1 MQLIRKFFKS
11 NNTYIKYFL
20 SYLII
25 VTVLILG
32 FLFVVRKQ
40 MIQHFFDQRR
50 SQAQIQLDT
59 ISAQL
64 NKDISSLSIVDS
76 YLESD
81 LELITFRHS
90 ASADINRN
98 AQTELEEYAATSP
111 LISSIVFLQSNSSTP
126 LSTHL
131 PVYYQNSIF
140 QIGST
145 QTSGEVAYFDPSPYF
160 NVAFG
165 QLVAVPTDSSQM
177 LLYFPPLHST
187 KRYLYFY
194 ILDSSAFIQ
203 QFESLIT
210 EETPAI
216 ALLNQ
221 NKEVITGIHSDLLSP
236 YLDSLTLVNGIFSIN
251 DSVSLCV
258 HTDIIKNFSM
268 VFLLSNDAL
277 HKQIDSVF
285 AESYLTIMLLSVAGF
300 FLILLAMRITYLPLH
315 RLTHKIVPV
324 PVRGQNYFHQIE
336 SAFANS
342 EDEILHL
349 KSKLDSYQNFMHKS
363 LFESSIP
370 FKDTGNRA
378 AQVDIDSFFDPNAHN
393 LMFVLKFHFTATPL
407 SWDALQGLFLAAF
420 PANMVC
426 ILLESEAENI
436 SILINYTGDEM
447 NVAEQI
453 KKLCSALYEAQ
464 GILSIISVSS
474 DSLLD
479 IPFLRKRTGQAVSLW
494 ENIPVVDLSNISVDS
509 QFDIYPHEQLLQLSE
524 VLTNNQF
531 HAAGKIID
539 ELFALTGYYAAAPEM
554 TPQFLAQCIIID
566 MLTVIIN
573 YMNMSHIK
581 FHSYSNI
588 YFETLFFCRSCPY
601 EEKAEEIA
609 ANLHRLVDLCEQKIT
624 RKFIDSEQFLQVIR
638 ESYCDPN
645 FSIST
650 LADKFNISSSY
661 MSLLFKQELH
671 MNFSD
676 YLATLRIDRA
686 KELLHTTDMSVDE
699 ISGAVGYTNVTSFG
713 RKFKQEVGLTP
724 TQYRAGTE
732 P

>member
-1 MQLIRKFFKS
+1 
-11 NNTYIKYFL
+11 
-20 SYLII
+20 
-25 VTVLILG
+25 
-32 FLFVVRKQ
+32 
-40 MIQHFFDQRR
+40 
-50 SQAQIQLDT
+50 
-59 ISAQL
+59 
-64 NKDISSLSIVDS
+64 
-76 YLESD
+76 
-81 LELITFRHS
+81 
-90 ASADINRN
+90 
-98 AQTELEEYAATSP
+98 
-111 LISSIVFLQSNSSTP
+111 
-126 LSTHL
+126 
-131 PVYYQNSIF
+131 
-140 QIGST
+140 
-145 QTSGEVAYFDPSPYF
+145 
-160 NVAFG
+160 
-165 QLVAVPTDSSQM
+165 
-177 LLYFPPLHST
+177 
-187 KRYLYFY
+187 
-194 ILDSSAFIQ
+194 
-203 QFESLIT
+203 
-210 EETPAI
+210 
-216 ALLNQ
+216 
-221 NKEVITGIHSDLLSP
+221 
-236 YLDSLTLVNGIFSIN
+236 
-251 DSVSLCV
+251 
-258 HTDIIKNFSM
+258 M
-268 VFLLSNDAL
+268 VFLLSNDTL

-315 RLTHKIVPV
+315 RLTHKIVPD

-349 KSKLDSYQNFMHKS
+349 KSKLDNYQNFMHKS

-370 FKDTGNRA
+370 FKNTDNRA

-393 LMFVLKFHFTATPL
+393 LMFVLKFHFTAAPL

-420 PANMVC
+420 PADLVC

-436 SILINYTGDEM
+436 SILINYTGDEK

-464 GILSIISVSS
+464 GILSIVSVGS

-531 HAAGKIID
+531 HAAGKMID

-554 TPQFLAQCIIID
+554 TPQFLTQCIIID

-645 FSIST
+645 FSILT

-699 ISGAVGYTNVTSFG
+699 ISGAVGYTNVNSFG